1 MDNVVSVSVGR
12 YASGAITKDRSLY
25 MWGYNAWGQLGNGTI
40 VDEVIP
46 VKVLDD
52 VVAVGTNGATSAAIT
67 SNR

>member
-40 VDEVIP
+40 VD
-46 VKVLDD
+46 
-52 VVAVGTNGATSAAIT
+52 
-67 SNR
+67 